1 MIMKQCRRNAKDDQF
16 AMRIEYTAFVLASG
30 QEYTMIKF
38 NTLEGAFHQW
48 VVL

>member
-1 MIMKQCRRNAKDDQF
+1 MIIEQHRSNVKGDQF
-16 AMRIEYTAFVLASG
+16 AMRIGYTAFVLASG
-30 QEYTMIKF
+30 QEHTMIKF